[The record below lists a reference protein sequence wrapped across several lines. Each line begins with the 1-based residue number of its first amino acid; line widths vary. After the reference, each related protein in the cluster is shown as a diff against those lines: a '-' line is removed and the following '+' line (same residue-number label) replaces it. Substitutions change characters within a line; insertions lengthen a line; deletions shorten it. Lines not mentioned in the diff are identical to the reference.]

1 MHILCP
7 HIKCI
12 CFLSS
17 FGFYCQVLY
26 NSSTN
31 THTFGLSL
39 LSQWVRY
46 YWIPILR
53 ILACQPSN
61 LRAIAMKKS
70 NAHWYL
76 LMTVAVISLFTRCI
90 ADHQKINIHHWPLLT
105 TELSQTE
112 TWGMR
117 RWDVRCGGGLPV
129 APRPGQEPGSGTLAV
144 AVEWSVTLTGV
155 IGPGACVQKSEMNV
169 HILLSHKHVPN
180 VCPELNLFL
189 FLMIIVVMMRSEM
202 KKSVSETT
210 SFLVWGT
217 VSM

>member
-117 RWDVRCGGGLPV
+117 RWDVRCGGG
-129 APRPGQEPGSGTLAV
+129 ATCGAQARPGTRLGDLGSGSGVVSDANRGDRTRCLCT
-144 AVEWSVTLTGV
+144 EIRNECPHSPVT
-155 IGPGACVQKSEMNV
+155 
-169 HILLSHKHVPN
+169 
-180 VCPELNLFL
+180 
-189 FLMIIVVMMRSEM
+189 
-202 KKSVSETT
+202 
-210 SFLVWGT
+210 
-217 VSM
+217 